1 MPRRAAPPRPGTL
14 TSCSRVSAEL
24 VSAHEAHGSLVV
36 TFTNRQA
43 QDFALN
49 WARQLHTIGVPSL
62 VGTSDD
68 LGRETIAEFRRTR
81 AGLFCADGDQMLRN
95 GQAGRWIELLPL
107 LEYGLGV
114 MVSDSDIGWF
124 RSPISYFASVRR
136 AHPHV
141 DLLLCSDYVGNGYS
155 TKPLRGGADGDLDLD
170 GWPQAKVSSINI
182 GVLYAYPHANRS
194 VGALIRA
201 WSAAVVESSERGGLA
216 QWDQGPINQRVLRPG
231 LNAHAADASLAV
243 VGRGRAHEAALG
255 ILPMLQFSTAF
266 TYFIHAVMRA
276 RAGAAAF
283 SLHAI
288 FSHGK
293 SFERKVQILREA
305 QLWHDPPSY
314 YAEGRYLQLAPD
326 EEEPAAQAARHPDDA
341 AAGGVGLMTR
351 QLARFYQGVRLARLL
366 NRTLVLPRVRCGDA
380 PMAYPCYGW
389 YHRAMTK
396 DAKFNSLKVPMP
408 EWCPSYYWLSL
419 GMDPAKNNGVAWRDA
434 GFLTHPDA
442 PRSRS
447 GSGSGGG
454 VGEAGRTAVMRVCS
468 AGGDDAAAGDCVR
481 ADAPAAALRKAARR
495 VGDATRVLVVRGA
508 AELRGGPPP
517 AESVGVGGAAG
528 GHGAT
533 AGGYGAT
540 ALSAAWGGMSAP
552 PTNLTVRWLLRGP
565 LRSMTMLGWWCS
577 ACAVTGAVAPLEA
590 VFGRSGEEGVAQLQQ
605 FCAAEARGRGRGVRA
620 VCARHARAPPAAQH
634 VRPKDGDLALWR
646 LALDDGGAEAVR
658 RRGARRLA
666 VHGRAHLPLTRLW
679 LQDVR
684 AQEGRHRGARQAEA
698 LAAPRCGDAGV
709 GQGQGHRRGR
719 QRRPRGSPSGG
730 GRPERAAVESALAS
744 GWVSRYDYMSLNKV
758 HFRIFM

>member
-266 TYFIHAVMRA
+266 TYFIHAAMRA

-442 PRSRS
+442 PRSHS

-605 FCAAEARGRGRGVRA
+605 FCAAEARGEV
-620 VCARHARAPPAAQH
+620 
-634 VRPKDGDLALWR
+634 DG
-646 LALDDGGAEAVR
+646 
-658 RRGARRLA
+658 
-666 VHGRAHLPLTRLW
+666 
-679 LQDVR
+679 
-684 AQEGRHRGARQAEA
+684 
-698 LAAPRCGDAGV
+698 AAPRSCCRKRRAGEDAACAPCAPDTPERRPPRNMSDPKMATSLFGGWLATMAALKPSDAAARDGWRCTAEPTCHSPDFGCKTCGPKKGATAAPAKPKPSPRRAAATPALGKGKGTGV
-709 GQGQGHRRGR
+709 GVSAAHAAARQEAAGR
-719 QRRPRGSPSGG
+719 KGLLSNLR
-730 GRPERAAVESALAS
+730 
-744 GWVSRYDYMSLNKV
+744 SRV
-758 HFRIFM
+758 VG